1 MSVSRSTK
9 INQHSAS
16 AIATVC
22 RYINSISIDEQVSRL
37 KIGLAVLCFYTKTGF
52 WPSYSTDLDKILQ
65 TRTEQTC
72 GPAQTAIGAWA
83 SAGQTRT
90 TMILQSC
97 KSPQR
102 RRIAAISAANRQ
114 MEERTAAIVK
124 NSGIL
129 QRGRSQIQKQD
140 FSRLQGTLRLSC
152 AQSTKKQFYPKPM
165 VPMESRDSVGV
176 PFASL
181 ENLWQIQAPERC
193 RKVVT

>member
-129 QRGRSQIQKQD
+129 QRGRSHVQKKH
-140 FSRLQGTLRLSC
+140 FFAFLGYPSGVLRT
-152 AQSTKKQFYPKPM
+152 AYKKQFYPKPM
-165 VPMESRDSVGV
+165 IPMESRDPEGV

-181 ENLWQIQAPERC
+181 ESL
-193 RKVVT
+193 